1 MREPAV
7 READGIGL
15 YHATLPMRHGF
26 DHSAATRRTSDS
38 LLLKLTADGESGF
51 GECAPRAYVTGE
63 TTESVSARLRGLSAR
78 GLFETL
84 RSRPAEELVAALRTD
99 GFFAVF
105 GIDGGNNLVCLLE
118 LAVLDLLGRRLGRA
132 AADLLP
138 ATPSVPTA
146 PGTLRISQ
154 VLDLGTRVED
164 FLATRGPFHFVKV
177 KASDDLARDLATV
190 TRLREALGPKVP
202 VMVDANMSWQPDQAV
217 DRVRRLMA
225 CGVTLFEEPL
235 RKGAYEELGE
245 LRRATGASVMLD
257 ESVCGLDD
265 AREAVRAG
273 ACDAFNIRVAKCGGL
288 FASARVAEFA
298 REHGIA
304 FQVGVQVAEV
314 GPLVF
319 AGRQLAFRL
328 PDALTVESGQSD
340 RYFER
345 PVVSPP
351 PAVDRV
357 ANTVSPVTGPG
368 LGTVLNAAAARWAVA
383 RYTPD
388 TDQWLAWDGRV
399 PASEGLM

>member
-1 MREPAV
+1 MRETS
-7 READGIGL
+7 ETDGIRL

-26 DHSAATRRTSDS
+26 DHPAASRCTSDS
-38 LLLKLTADGESGF
+38 LLLELTADGESGF
-51 GECAPRAYVTGE
+51 GECAPRPYVTGE
-63 TTESVSARLRGLSAR
+63 TADGVSAQLRERSAR

-99 GFFAVF
+99 GFSAVF
-105 GIDGGNNLVCLLE
+105 GIGGGNNLVCLLE

-138 ATPSVPTA
+138 TTPGAPPA
-146 PGTLRISQ
+146 PGSLRISQ
-154 VLDLGTRVED
+154 VLDLGTHVED

-177 KASDDLARDLATV
+177 KASHDLARDLATV
-190 TRLREALGPKVP
+190 TRLRQALGPEVP
-202 VMVDANMSWQPDQAV
+202 VMVDANMSWEGDQAV
-217 DRVRRLMA
+217 DHVRRLTA

-235 RKGAYEELGE
+235 RKGAYDD
-245 LRRATGASVMLD
+245 LRALRLSTGASVMLD

-265 AREAVRAG
+265 ARAAVRAG
-273 ACDAFNIRVAKCGGL
+273 ACDAFNIRVSKCGGL
-288 FASARVAEFA
+288 FASARIAEFA
-298 REHGIA
+298 REHGLA

-340 RYFER
+340 RYFAR
-345 PVVSPP
+345 PLVSPP
-351 PAVDRV
+351 PVVDRV
-357 ANTVSPVTGPG
+357 ANTVSPAPGPG
-368 LGTVLNAAAARWAVA
+368 LGTVLDTAAERWAVA

-388 TDQWLAWDGRV
+388 TDQWHG
-399 PASEGLM
+399 PAPRRRPRKG